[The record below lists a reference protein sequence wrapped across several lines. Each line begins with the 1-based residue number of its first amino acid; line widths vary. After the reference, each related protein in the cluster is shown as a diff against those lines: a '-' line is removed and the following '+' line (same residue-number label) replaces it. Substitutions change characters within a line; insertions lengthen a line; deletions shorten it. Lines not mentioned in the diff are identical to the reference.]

1 MRTLKSR
8 LGTSLIAVVA
18 YIITILIV
26 FPIAWMVMTGFKD
39 EVSAY
44 QMPPSLIF
52 TPILDNLNTAMSN
65 GFMTFLS
72 HSIVAVGVST
82 LVALALGTVAAFA
95 LVWHPRKSNAGILF
109 WLISTKFMPA
119 VGVLVPLYIIFKDI
133 HLLDTLLALIII
145 YTAVNLP
152 LVVWI
157 MYSYF
162 SDVPKELLE
171 AGRVDGAHDW
181 QVLLRIIMP
190 ISLPGLAV
198 AALLSAIFSWNEFLF
213 AVTFTYTSAPTVP
226 VFVSSY
232 VTSEGLF
239 WARMSMAL
247 SLAIVVPVLL
257 GWAAQRQLIRGLTLG
272 AVKG

>member
-1 MRTLKSR
+1 MALKQR
-8 LGTSLIAVVA
+8 LGSTVATLAV

-26 FPIAWMVMTGFKD
+26 FPIVWMVLTGFKD

-52 TPILDNLNTAMSN
+52 TPILDNLNDALNS
-65 GFMTFLS
+65 GIMTYIY
-72 HSIVAVGVST
+72 HSIIAVGVST
-82 LVALALGTVAAFA
+82 IAALALGIPAAFA
-95 LVWHPRKSNAGILF
+95 LVWHPRKSNEGVLF

-119 VGVLVPLYIIFKDI
+119 VGVLIPLYVIFKDV
-133 HLLDTLLALIII
+133 HLLDTLLALIIV

-157 MYSYF
+157 MYSFF
-162 SDVPKELLE
+162 SDIPKELLE
-171 AGRVDGAHDW
+171 AGRVDGASDW
-181 QVLLRIIMP
+181 QVLARILLP
-190 ISLPGLAV
+190 ISLPGVAV
-198 AALLSAIFSWNEFLF
+198 AGLLSVIFSWNEFLF
-213 AVTFTYTSAPTVP
+213 AVTFTYTDAPTVP

-232 VTSEGLF
+232 MTAEGLF

-257 GWAAQRQLIRGLTLG
+257 GWIAQRQLIRGLTLG

>member
-1 MRTLKSR
+1 MVTIS
-8 LGTSLIAVVA
+8 A
-18 YIITILIV
+18 YIVTILIV
-26 FPIAWMVMTGFKD
+26 FPIAWMVATGFKD

-44 QMPPSLIF
+44 QMPPSFSF
-52 TPILDNLNTAMSN
+52 TPTLDNFHAAVDSGIATYLY
-65 GFMTFLS
+65 
-72 HSIVAVGVST
+72 HSVIAVGAST
-82 LVALALGTVAAFA
+82 LAALALGIPAAFA
-95 LVWHPRKSNAGILF
+95 LVWHPRKSNEGILF

-119 VGVLVPLYIIFKDI
+119 VGVLIPLYVIFKDI
-133 HLLDTLLALIII
+133 HLLDTSWALIIV

-157 MYSYF
+157 MFSFF
-162 SDVPKELLE
+162 SDIPRDLLE
-171 AGRVDGAHDW
+171 AGRVDGATDR
-181 QVLLRIIMP
+181 QVLMRIILP
-190 ISLPGLAV
+190 ISLPGVAV
-198 AALLSAIFSWNEFLF
+198 AALLSVIFSWNEFLF
-213 AVTFTYTSAPTVP
+213 AVTFTYTQAPTIP

-232 VTSEGLF
+232 MTAEGLF

>member
-1 MRTLKSR
+1 MALKFR
-8 LGTSLIAVVA
+8 LSTVVTSVVA

-26 FPIAWMVMTGFKD
+26 FPIVWMALTGFKD

-44 QMPPSLIF
+44 QMPPNLVFS
-52 TPILDNLNTAMSN
+52 PILDNLRNALDS
-65 GFMTFLS
+65 GIMTYIS
-72 HSIVAVGVST
+72 HSLIAVGVST
-82 LVALALGTVAAFA
+82 IAALALGIPAAFA
-95 LVWHPRKSNAGILF
+95 LVWHPRKSNEQVLF

-119 VGVLVPLYIIFKDI
+119 VGVLIPLYVLFKDV
-133 HLLDTLLALIII
+133 HLLDTLLALVIV

-157 MYSYF
+157 MHSFF
-162 SDVPKELLE
+162 SDIPKDLLE
-171 AGRVDGAHDW
+171 AGWVDGASDW
-181 QVLLRIIMP
+181 QVLTRIILP
-190 ISLPGLAV
+190 ISLPGVAV
-198 AALLSAIFSWNEFLF
+198 AGLLSVIFSWNEFLF
-213 AVTFTYTSAPTVP
+213 AVTITYTDAPTVP

-232 VTSEGLF
+232 MSAEGLF

>member
-1 MRTLKSR
+1 MAIRFR
-8 LGTSLIAVVA
+8 LGTALTTVVA
-18 YIITILIV
+18 YIVTILIV
-26 FPIAWMVMTGFKD
+26 FPIAWMVLTGFKD

-52 TPILDNLNTAMSN
+52 TPILDNLNEALNSNIMSY
-65 GFMTFLS
+65 LS
-72 HSIVAVGVST
+72 HSVVAVGAST
-82 LVALALGTVAAFA
+82 IAALALGIPAAFA
-95 LVWHPRKSNAGILF
+95 LVWHPRKSNESVLF

-119 VGVLVPLYIIFKDI
+119 VGVLVPLYILFKDI
-133 HLLDTLLALIII
+133 HLLDTLLALIIV

-157 MYSYF
+157 MYSFF
-162 SDVPKELLE
+162 SDIPKDLLE
-171 AGRVDGAHDW
+171 AGRVDGANDW
-181 QVLLRIIMP
+181 QVLFRIILP
-190 ISLPGLAV
+190 IAVPGIAV
-198 AALLSAIFSWNEFLF
+198 AALLSVIFSWNEFLF
-213 AVTFTYTSAPTVP
+213 AVTFTYTSAPTIP

-232 VTSEGLF
+232 MTAEGLF

>member
-1 MRTLKSR
+1 MAR
-8 LGTSLIAVVA
+8 LGTITTSLVA
-18 YIITILIV
+18 YAVTALIV
-26 FPIAWMVMTGFKD
+26 FPIAWMVLTGFKD

-44 QMPPSLIF
+44 HLPPSLSF
-52 TPILDNLNTAMSN
+52 KPTLDNLRTAFN
-65 GFMTFLS
+65 DGFLGYLT
-72 HSIVAVGVST
+72 HSIVAVGGST
-82 LVALALGTVAAFA
+82 LLALALGTLAAFA
-95 LVWHPRKSNAGILF
+95 LVWHPRKSNGGVLF

-119 VGVLVPLYIIFKDI
+119 VGVLIPLYIIFKNLN
-133 HLLDTLLALIII
+133 LLDTLAALIIVYAAI
-145 YTAVNLP
+145 NIP

-162 SDVPKELLE
+162 SDIPKDLLE
-171 AGRVDGAHDW
+171 AARVDGARDW
-181 QVLLRIIMP
+181 QVLARIILP

-198 AALLSAIFSWNEFLF
+198 AGLLSVIFSWNEFLF
-213 AVTFTYTSAPTVP
+213 AVTFTYTNAPTVP

-232 VTSEGLF
+232 MTSEGLF

>member
-1 MRTLKSR
+1 MALKLR
-8 LGTSLIAVVA
+8 LGTVTTSLVA
-18 YIITILIV
+18 YVVTILIV
-26 FPIAWMVMTGFKD
+26 FPVVWMVLTGFKD

-44 QMPPSLIF
+44 QMPPGFIF
-52 TPILDNLNTAMSN
+52 TPILDNLNDALNN
-65 GFMTFLS
+65 GILTYIY
-72 HSIVAVGVST
+72 HSVVAVGGST
-82 LVALALGTVAAFA
+82 LAALALGIPAAFA
-95 LVWHPRKSNAGILF
+95 LVWHPRKSNESVLF

-119 VGVLVPLYIIFKDI
+119 VGVLIPLYVIFKDV
-133 HLLDTLLALIII
+133 HLLDTLTALVIV

-157 MYSYF
+157 MYSFF
-162 SDVPKELLE
+162 SDVPKDLLE
-171 AGRVDGAHDW
+171 AGRVDGANDW
-181 QVLLRIIMP
+181 QILFRIILP
-190 ISLPGLAV
+190 ISLPGVAV
-198 AALLSAIFSWNEFLF
+198 AALLSVIFSWNEFLF
-213 AVTFTYTSAPTVP
+213 AVTFTYTNAPTVP

-232 VTSEGLF
+232 MTAEGLF

>member
-1 MRTLKSR
+1 MAKKLH
-8 LGTSLIAVVA
+8 LGTALASLVA
-18 YIITILIV
+18 YAVTIIIV

-44 QMPPSLIF
+44 QMPPSLTF
-52 TPILDNLNTAMSN
+52 TPILDNLRDALDSGIMRYIE
-65 GFMTFLS
+65 
-72 HSIVAVGVST
+72 HSALAVGLST
-82 LVALALGTVAAFA
+82 LAALALGIPAAFA
-95 LVWHPRKSNAGILF
+95 LVWHPRKSNQSVLF

-119 VGVLVPLYIIFKDI
+119 VGVLIPLYLIFQHI
-133 HLLDTLLALIII
+133 QLLDTILALVIV

-157 MYSYF
+157 MYSFF
-162 SDVPKELLE
+162 SDIPKELLE
-171 AGRVDGAHDW
+171 AGRVDGANDW
-181 QVLLRIIMP
+181 QILFRIILP
-190 ISLPGLAV
+190 ISIPGVAV
-198 AALLSAIFSWNEFLF
+198 ATLLSVIFSWNEFLF

-232 VTSEGLF
+232 MTSEGLF

-257 GWAAQRQLIRGLTLG
+257 GWVAQKQLIRGLTLG

>member
-1 MRTLKSR
+1 MKT
-8 LGTSLIAVVA
+8 
-18 YIITILIV
+18 
-26 FPIAWMVMTGFKD
+26 
-39 EVSAY
+39 
-44 QMPPSLIF
+44 
-52 TPILDNLNTAMSN
+52 
-65 GFMTFLS
+65 
-72 HSIVAVGVST
+72 
-82 LVALALGTVAAFA
+82 
-95 LVWHPRKSNAGILF
+95 
-109 WLISTKFMPA
+109 PA
-119 VGVLVPLYIIFKDI
+119 VRRFWASYTPRLSTVRAVCCTTVKIFWQRTTSKCLCPTWA
-133 HLLDTLLALIII
+133 LLDTLLALIIV

-247 SLAIVVPVLL
+247 SLAIVVPVLP

>member
-1 MRTLKSR
+1 MAIRFR
-8 LGTSLIAVVA
+8 LGTALTTVVA
-18 YIITILIV
+18 YIVTILIV
-26 FPIAWMVMTGFKD
+26 FPIAWMVLTGFKD

-52 TPILDNLNTAMSN
+52 TPILDNLNEALNSNIMSY
-65 GFMTFLS
+65 LS
-72 HSIVAVGVST
+72 HSVVAVGAST
-82 LVALALGTVAAFA
+82 IAALALGIPAAFA
-95 LVWHPRKSNAGILF
+95 LVWHPRKSNEGVLF

-119 VGVLVPLYIIFKDI
+119 VGVLVPLYILFKDI
-133 HLLDTLLALIII
+133 HLLDTLLALIIV

-157 MYSYF
+157 MYSFF
-162 SDVPKELLE
+162 SDIPKDLLE
-171 AGRVDGAHDW
+171 AGRVDGANDW
-181 QVLLRIIMP
+181 QVLFRIILP
-190 ISLPGLAV
+190 IAVPGIAV
-198 AALLSAIFSWNEFLF
+198 AALLSVIFSWNEFLF
-213 AVTFTYTSAPTVP
+213 AVTFTYTSAPTIP

-232 VTSEGLF
+232 MTAEGLF

>member
-1 MRTLKSR
+1 MALRFR
-8 LGTSLIAVVA
+8 LGTVATSLVA
-18 YIITILIV
+18 YILTIIIV
-26 FPIAWMVMTGFKD
+26 FPIVWMVLTGFKD

-52 TPILDNLNTAMSN
+52 TPILDNFHSAIDS
-65 GFMTFLS
+65 GIMTYVY
-72 HSIVAVGVST
+72 HSGIAVGVST
-82 LVALALGTVAAFA
+82 LAALALGIPAAFA
-95 LVWHPRKSNAGILF
+95 LVWHPRESNEGVLF

-119 VGVLVPLYIIFKDI
+119 VGVLIPLYVIFQYV
-133 HLLDTLLALIII
+133 HLLDTLWALIIV
-145 YTAVNLP
+145 YTAINLP

-157 MYSYF
+157 MYSFF
-162 SDVPKELLE
+162 SDIPKDLLE
-171 AGRVDGAHDW
+171 AGRVDGANDW
-181 QVLLRIIMP
+181 QVLLRIILP
-190 ISLPGLAV
+190 ISLSGVAV
-198 AALLSAIFSWNEFLF
+198 SALLSVIFSWNEFLF

-232 VTSEGLF
+232 QTAEGLF

>member
-1 MRTLKSR
+1 MMRLTFR
-8 LGTSLIAVVA
+8 LGTAVSSLVA
-18 YIITILIV
+18 YAVTILIV

-44 QMPPSLIF
+44 QMPPSLTF
-52 TPILDNLNTAMSN
+52 TPTLSNFNNAMNN
-65 GFMTFLS
+65 GFMSYLS
-72 HSIVAVGVST
+72 HSVVAVGAST
-82 LVALALGTVAAFA
+82 LLALALGTLAAFA
-95 LVWHPRKSNAGILF
+95 LIWHPRKSNAGILF

-133 HLLDTLLALIII
+133 HLLDTLLALIIVYAAI
-145 YTAVNLP
+145 NIP

-162 SDVPKELLE
+162 SDIPKELLE

-181 QVLLRIIMP
+181 QVLLRIILP
-190 ISLPGLAV
+190 ISLPGMAV

-213 AVTFTYTSAPTVP
+213 AVTFTYTEAPTVP

-257 GWAAQRQLIRGLTLG
+257 GWVAQRQLIRGLTLG

>member
-1 MRTLKSR
+1 MTAKR
-8 LGTSLIAVVA
+8 LFGTGVTSLVA
-18 YIITILIV
+18 YIVTILIV
-26 FPIAWMVMTGFKD
+26 FPILWMVLTGFKD

-52 TPILDNLNTAMSN
+52 TPILDNLNQALSN
-65 GFMTFLS
+65 GIMTYIF
-72 HSIVAVGVST
+72 HSVVAVGVST
-82 LVALALGTVAAFA
+82 IVALALGIPAAFA
-95 LVWHPRKSNAGILF
+95 LVWHPRPSNEGILF

-119 VGVLVPLYIIFKDI
+119 VGVLIPLYIIFKDL
-133 HLLDTLLALIII
+133 HMLDTLWALIIV
-145 YTAVNLP
+145 YAAVNIP

-157 MYSYF
+157 MHSFF
-162 SDVPKELLE
+162 SDIPKDLLE
-171 AGRVDGAHDW
+171 AGRVDGASDR
-181 QVLLRIIMP
+181 QVLMQIVLP
-190 ISLPGLAV
+190 IALPGVAV
-198 AALLSAIFSWNEFLF
+198 AALLSVIFSWNEFLF
-213 AVTFTYTSAPTVP
+213 AVTFTYTNAPTVP

-232 VTSEGLF
+232 MTSEGLF

>member
-1 MRTLKSR
+1 MMRLTFR
-8 LGTSLIAVVA
+8 LGTAVSSLVA
-18 YIITILIV
+18 YAVTILIV

-44 QMPPSLIF
+44 QMPPSLTF
-52 TPILDNLNTAMSN
+52 TPTLSNFNNAMNN
-65 GFMTFLS
+65 GFMSYLS
-72 HSIVAVGVST
+72 HSVVAVGAST
-82 LVALALGTVAAFA
+82 LLALALGTLAAFA
-95 LVWHPRKSNAGILF
+95 LIWHPRKSNAGILF

-133 HLLDTLLALIII
+133 HLLDTLLALIIVYAAI
-145 YTAVNLP
+145 NIP

-162 SDVPKELLE
+162 SDIPKELLE

-181 QVLLRIIMP
+181 QVLLRIILP
-190 ISLPGLAV
+190 ISLPGMAV

-213 AVTFTYTSAPTVP
+213 AVTFTYTEAPTVP